1 MHCPNCHAAA
11 TKVID
16 SRESAD
22 GTSIRRRR
30 KCEVCQ
36 KRFTTY
42 EQLPVHMPSVVK
54 NDGRRENYDR
64 EKILTGIKKAC
75 HKRPISTE
83 QILEIAEQ
91 IEKNILDTTPQEIST
106 TAIGEQ
112 IMAQLF
118 QLDRVAYVR
127 FASFYWNFQD
137 IDDFVYSLQINNLAT
152 PNNKDARRSYVF
164 PS

>member
-1 MHCPNCHAAA
+1 MHCPICHAAA

-22 GTSIRRRR
+22 GASIRRRR

-42 EQLPVHMPSVVK
+42 EQLPIHMPSVVK
-54 NDGRRENYDR
+54 NDGRRETYDR
-64 EKILTGIKKAC
+64 EKILIGIRKAC

-91 IEKNILDTTPQEIST
+91 IEKNMSDSTAQEIST

-118 QLDRVAYVR
+118 QLDPVAYVR
-127 FASFYWNFQD
+127 FASFYWNFKD
-137 IDDFVYSLQINNLAT
+137 IDDFVHSLQIGHLT
-152 PNNKDARRSYVF
+152 SLGQDARSTYGLQ
-164 PS
+164 S

>member
-1 MHCPNCHAAA
+1 MHCPICHAAD

-54 NDGRRENYDR
+54 NDGRRETYDR
-64 EKILTGIKKAC
+64 EKILIGIRKAC

-91 IEKNILDTTPQEIST
+91 IEKNMSDSTAQEIST

-112 IMAQLF
+112 IMAQLL
-118 QLDRVAYVR
+118 QLDPVAYVR
-127 FASFYWNFQD
+127 FASFYWNFKD
-137 IDDFVYSLQINNLAT
+137 IDDFVHSLQIGHLTNIGQ
-152 PNNKDARRSYVF
+152 DARSSYGLQ
-164 PS
+164 S